1 MECSFKVVDKGKD
14 SITLEMLNYDNTL
27 LRPLI
32 DEILQDEQVKEA
44 RYFIKHP
51 KIDNPKIFIKVKSG
65 KPQAALKRSI
75 KKLGKLYETIEA
87 DLQKEIKQK
96 EPKKS
101 KAE

>member
-1 MECSFKVVDKGKD
+1 MECSFKVVDKDKD

-32 DEILQDEQVKEA
+32 DEILKDEQVNEA

-51 KIDNPKIFIKVKSG
+51 KIDNPKIFIRVKSG

-75 KKLGKLYETIEA
+75 KRLGKIYETIEI
-87 DLQKEIKQK
+87 DLQKELKQK
-96 EPKKS
+96 DIKKP